1 MSGIRRRSG
10 SVKSGCNCSCCGC
23 GCGSV
28 RGVVVGGARV

>member
-10 SVKSGCNCSCCGC
+10 GVKSGCNCSCCGC